1 LPNKMEPLLTQP
13 RPVSR
18 KGAYIVAAIAL
29 LGAISGVVAAY
40 QYNGNMNT
48 TLYTSKDLNTQAMS
62 DLFEQ
67 WKLAHGKTYTGEEHV
82 HRFESFQNNYLFIVN
97 WNADPT
103 QTSTV
108 GLNEYADLNTVEF
121 KALKSCLGGIK
132 QSNTSTA
139 PVHSDEDISA
149 IPTSW
154 NWNSQGAVTP
164 IKNQGQCGSC
174 WAFSSTGSLEG
185 LNFLQGPQKGTLLS
199 FSEQQLVDCSASY
212 GNQGCNGGL
221 MDNAFT
227 YTAAK
232 GIEQESVYPYTAVTG
247 TCKYNA
253 ADITKVNTGH
263 TDVAPS
269 NQNAL
274 LTAAANQPISVAIEA
289 DQSVFQLYTGGVITS
304 KACGTSLDHGV
315 LVVGWGTSGTQAY
328 WIVKNSWGA
337 SWGLS
342 GFVWIA
348 RSTATGPG
356 ICGIASLPSFP
367 TE

>member
-1 LPNKMEPLLTQP
+1 MEPLLSSPKPT
-13 RPVSR
+13 SR
-18 KGAYIVAAIAL
+18 KGAYIVAAIAV
-29 LGAISGVVAAY
+29 LGAIAGVVAAY
-40 QYNGNMNT
+40 QYQGAAT
-48 TLYTSKDLNTQAMS
+48 TLYTQADINTQALS

-67 WKLAHGKTYTGEEHV
+67 WKLAHGKTYTGEEHA
-82 HRFESFQNNYLFIVN
+82 HRFATFQDNYLFIVN

-108 GLNEYADLNTVEF
+108 GLNEYADLNTAEF
-121 KALKSCLGGIK
+121 SALKGCLGMK
-132 QSNTSTA
+132 RSNATKKTVEVA
-139 PVHSDEDISA
+139 DVSA
-149 IPTSW
+149 IPASW

-164 IKNQGQCGSC
+164 IKNQGDCGSC

-199 FSEQQLVDCSASY
+199 FSEQQLVDCSTSY

-221 MDNAFT
+221 MDYAFE

-232 GIEQESVYPYTAVTG
+232 GIEQEATYPYTAVQG

-253 ADITKVNTGH
+253 AQTTKVNTGH
-263 TDVAPS
+263 TDVAQDNS
-269 NQNAL
+269 VAL

-289 DQSVFQLYTGGVITS
+289 DQPVFQLYTGGVITS
-304 KACGTSLDHGV
+304 ASCGTSLDHGV
-315 LVVGWGTSGTQAY
+315 LVVGWGTSGSTPY

-337 SWGLS
+337 TWGQA
-342 GFVWIA
+342 GFVWIEKSS
-348 RSTATGPG
+348 STSNAG
-356 ICGIASLPSFP
+356 ICGIASMPSYP